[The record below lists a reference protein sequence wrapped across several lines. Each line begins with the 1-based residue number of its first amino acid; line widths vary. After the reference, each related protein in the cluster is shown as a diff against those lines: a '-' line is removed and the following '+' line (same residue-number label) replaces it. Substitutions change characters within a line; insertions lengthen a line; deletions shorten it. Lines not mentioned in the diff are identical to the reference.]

1 MPNPKKLT
9 DKDLKIKPY
18 VVGVGASAG
27 GLEAITSLFEN
38 VPDNTGFSFVVIQH
52 LSPDHKSLM
61 SELLAKHTTM
71 QVTEAA
77 DGVVLQPGRVYLLPS
92 KKFMT
97 VKDGRLHLQEKVKS
111 PLPNNAIDV
120 FFQSLAVEYKER
132 AVGIVLSGTG
142 TDGSKGLEI
151 IKQNGGIALVQD
163 PLTAAFDGMPNSAIS
178 TEVADLILP
187 PESMAE
193 ELLAYLNEP
202 EGSKSVYVNG
212 QVDEGLLR
220 EILLL
225 IRKDTGHD
233 FGYYKRPT
241 LYRRLSKRL
250 SELNIPDIKQYLDY
264 MNQHPV
270 EVKTICR
277 EFLINVTRF
286 FRDKEAF
293 DVIRNKIIPAVMGD
307 KRPGDA
313 VKVWSVAC
321 SSGEE
326 AYSLAM
332 LFSEYMENYRLED
345 VQVKIFA
352 TDIDKDVLEKA
363 SRGVY
368 SKNSMQDIP
377 TNLVAK
383 YFEPDGEDY
392 KVTMRLRKMVVFSF
406 HDILRDPPFGRM
418 DLISC
423 RNMLIYINADSQKE
437 ILHKLHFALNL
448 DGYLFL
454 GSSED
459 LGIARSAMEEIDK
472 KWRVFKCVSKS
483 RLSNYESVFSAIE
496 KRNMSFALPKAK
508 PKNSY
513 NHLSDLLKE
522 TLLEQQQVAGI
533 LIDPNMDVKQ
543 ATGNYK
549 NYINLPEGGLNFNLL
564 KLVPA
569 DLAIA
574 LSVAVRRA
582 IKDNETITMRRVALH
597 LSDKKLKVSI
607 TVKPWLQ
614 QQEYL
619 QQFLFIAITEE
630 SSEQLGDSHS
640 DNAAITSNLGRVE
653 DLEKELKE
661 TRENLQAVIEEVET
675 ANEELQS
682 SNEEML
688 STNEELQSTNEE
700 LQSLNEEL
708 HTVSAE
714 HQVKIKELMELNDD
728 MNNFFRN
735 SDVGQILIDKK
746 LIIRKF
752 SPAVT
757 RMVNLIDTDINR
769 SISDI
774 TTRFNNSDFIADI
787 KKVIAGN
794 AALEKEIELGAS
806 TYLMRIAP
814 YIRQDKR
821 TDGVVVNFIDI
832 TEAKKLQGILETV
845 LDATPSAI
853 NAKRAIRNKQGEI
866 IDFEYIAANRALERE
881 LKVKKGYMIGKTVHT
896 LFPDLEDEHYRLY
909 VDVVETGKPKYYEY
923 YDDARDKWFDI
934 VLVKMQDGLVTI
946 STDVTDRKKAADIIA
961 QSFEDLKITS
971 GKLKNTNMELERSNM
986 DLLQFASVASHDL
999 KEPLRKIQTYGNL
1012 LYSKVKHKL
1021 VDGEINNLNKIIASS
1036 ERMQRLI
1043 EDVLTLSKL
1052 SNREMPLQKVEL
1064 SSVLNRIVDDLEII
1078 VKDKKAEI
1086 KIGHLPV
1093 INAVPGQMHQLFQ
1106 NLISNALK
1114 FSNKHKPEIAINE
1127 TSLPA
1132 RLAEQINMNP
1142 NRYWCISVKDN
1153 GIGFEEE
1160 YSEKIFGIFQR
1171 LHGNNFEGTGIGLA
1185 ICKKIIENHNGF
1197 LLAESEV
1204 DKGAEFFIV
1213 LPRK

>member
-1 MPNPKKLT
+1 MPGKEKLT
-9 DKDLKIKPY
+9 NKQLKITPY

-38 VPDNTGFSFVVIQH
+38 VPDHTGFAFVVIQH

-61 SELLAKHTTM
+61 SELLARHTAM
-71 QVTEAA
+71 EVTEAA
-77 DGVVLQPGRVYLLPS
+77 EGAALKPGRVYLLPS

-97 VKDGRLHLQEKVKS
+97 VKNGRLHLHEKVKS
-111 PLPNNAIDV
+111 TLPNNAIDV
-120 FFQSLAVEYKER
+120 FFNSLAVEYKER

-151 IKQNGGIALVQD
+151 IKQNGGIAMVQD

-193 ELLAYLNEP
+193 ELLAYMNEP

-212 QVDEGLLR
+212 QVDERLLR
-220 EILLL
+220 EMLLL

-250 SELNIPDIKQYLDY
+250 SELNIPDMTHYLEY
-264 MNQHPV
+264 LNQHPE
-270 EVKTICR
+270 EVRTICQ

-332 LFSEYMENYRLED
+332 LFSEYMENCRLEN

-352 TDIDKDVLEKA
+352 TDIDKEVLEKA
-363 SRGVY
+363 SRGIY
-368 SKNSMQDIP
+368 TKSSLQEIP
-377 TNLVAK
+377 SNLIAK
-383 YFEPDGEDY
+383 YFEPEGDDY
-392 KVTMRLRKMVVFSF
+392 KVSMRLRKMVVFSF

-459 LGIARSAMEEIDK
+459 LGIARNAMEEIDK
-472 KWRVFKCVSKS
+472 KWRVYKCVSKS

-496 KRNMSFALPKAK
+496 KRNMSFALPGAK
-508 PKNSY
+508 PKNPY
-513 NHLSDLLKE
+513 HHLSDLLKE
-522 TLLEQQQVAGI
+522 TLLEQQTVAGI

-549 NYINLPEGGLNFNLL
+549 NYINLPESGLNFNLL

-569 DLAIA
+569 DLGIA
-574 LSVAVRRA
+574 LSVAVRKA
-582 IKDNETITMRRVALH
+582 LKDNETVTMRSVVVYLADRKV
-597 LSDKKLKVSI
+597 KVSI

-614 QQEYL
+614 QKEYL
-619 QQFLFIAITEE
+619 QQFLFIAITED
-630 SSEQLGDSHS
+630 SSEPLTETGKGKPV
-640 DNAAITSNLGRVE
+640 AAGLGRME
-653 DLEKELKE
+653 DLEKELRE

-714 HQVKIKELMELNDD
+714 HQLKIKELMELNDD

-757 RMVNLIDTDINR
+757 RTVNLIDTDINR

-774 TTRFNNSDFIADI
+774 TTRFNNLDLVADI

-794 AALEKEIELGAS
+794 QALEKEIELGAS
-806 TYLMRIAP
+806 TYLMRIVP

-821 TDGVVVNFIDI
+821 SDGVVVNFIDI
-832 TEAKKLQGILETV
+832 TETKKLQVILETI
-845 LDATPSAI
+845 LDTTPSAI
-853 NAKRAIRNKQGEI
+853 NAKRAVRNQRGEI
-866 IDFEYIAANRALERE
+866 IDFEYIAANRALEKE
-881 LKVKKGYMIGKTVHT
+881 LKVSRGYMIGKTVHT
-896 LFPDLEDEHYRLY
+896 LFPDLEEEHYRLY
-909 VDVVETGKPKYYEY
+909 VQVVETGEPKYYEY
-923 YDDARDKWFDI
+923 YDDAADKWFDI

-946 STDVTDRKKAADIIA
+946 STDVKEKKKAADIIA

-999 KEPLRKIQTYGNL
+999 KEPLRKIQTYGNM
-1012 LYSKVKHKL
+1012 LYAKVKDKL
-1021 VDGEINNLNKIIASS
+1021 VDSEINNLNKIIASS

-1064 SSVLNRIVDDLEII
+1064 SSVLNRIADDLEII